1 VAFRPDHAG
10 IVNALTYDMALTPA
24 LATRVEK
31 RRPLSGD
38 RIVPERM
45 FAVAQAITIDA
56 PIERGWPCLIRT
68 IKLLFLAGILVS
80 GSWSEANAQ
89 TSASDRWYVNVSSG
103 GSPQDQTFSESATF
117 DIYGQQGALD
127 SAYSIGGGKLFDVSA
142 GMRVWKSLG
151 VGIGYSANKNKHD
164 ATVSVRVPHPL
175 VFGQSREA
183 SVTASDLEHTEKI
196 VHLQFVW
203 MLPLTSKLQLMF
215 MGGPSLFTV
224 RQNLATVRAPQDVR
238 DEAPFTSVT
247 ITNVT
252 VTDVKD
258 SPVGVNVGV
267 DGTYEITRIA
277 GLGIGVGGF
286 VRYVGASVDFP
297 TLTGATREKVLAGGH
312 QWGIGLRVRFW

>member
-1 VAFRPDHAG
+1 
-10 IVNALTYDMALTPA
+10 MALTPS
-24 LATRVEK
+24 LATPVGT
-31 RRPLSGD
+31 RRPLPGD

-45 FAVAQAITIDA
+45 FAVTHAITI
-56 PIERGWPCLIRT
+56 ERSWPCLIRAIT
-68 IKLLFLAGILVS
+68 LLFVAGILVA

-89 TSASDRWYVNVSSG
+89 TSAADQWYVNVSSG
-103 GSPQDQTFSESATF
+103 GSPQDQRFRESAMF
-117 DIYGQQGALD
+117 DIYGQNGALE
-127 SAYSIGGGKLFDVSA
+127 SAYSIGGGQLFDVSA

-151 VGIGYSANKNKHD
+151 VGIGYSANKNKND
-164 ATVSVRVPHPL
+164 ATVSVKVPHPL

-203 MLPLTSKLQLMF
+203 MLPLTSKLRLMF
-215 MGGPSLFTV
+215 MGGPSFFTV
-224 RQNLATVRAPQDVR
+224 RQNRATVRPPQDVR

-247 ITNVT
+247 ITSVT

-286 VRYVGASVDFP
+286 VRYVGAFVDFP
-297 TLTGATREKVLAGGH
+297 TVPGTTREKVLAGGH
-312 QWGIGLRVRFW
+312 QWGLGLRMRF